1 MNPPQK
7 VPIRRAIVDPS
18 RVYQYAAPGKIIFGP
33 KALNEL
39 RTEIDLKKIPL
50 VTTDEGIIRSGILKR
65 VTDLL
70 EEVGVQYYIFDQVES
85 DPSLGVVEKA
95 SASYRRYGCTL
106 VIGLGGG
113 SSIDVAKAVGL
124 SNSQEGSLVEYAGAR
139 PIKGRLPPIY
149 AIPTTAGTGSE
160 VTAVSII
167 SDHENKLKIPIRN
180 PQLMPK
186 VVILDPLLLSSIPS
200 KVAAE
205 TSADALSHAIESYVG
220 LGSYVLTDTL
230 ALTAIRMIS
239 ENAVKFMLNPMNV
252 EVAGQMLLASCM
264 AGLSFNNAGLGLVH
278 SIVHPIGAYFHVP
291 HGLACALYLPTVM
304 KFNASACPE
313 KFASIA
319 DAMGRNVS
327 GLQREDAAE
336 QAVVSTRDLIERM
349 GLPSKLSQL
358 GIQFRLDPKMVD
370 AVIAAVPTGNNPRK
384 ADRIQIAKLFET
396 AA

>member
-1 MNPPQK
+1 M
-7 VPIRRAIVDPS
+7 DPS
-18 RVYQYAAPGKIIFGP
+18 RVYQYVAPGKIIFGP
-33 KALNEL
+33 NALNEL
-39 RTEIDLKKIPL
+39 RKEIGSKEIPL
-50 VTTDEGIIRSGILKR
+50 VTTDAGIIRSGILKR

-70 EEVGVQYYIFDQVES
+70 EEIGVQYYIFDQVES

-95 SASYRRYGCTL
+95 SASYHRYGCTL

-124 SNSQEGSLVEYAGAR
+124 SNSQEGSLVEYAGGR
-139 PIKGRLPPIY
+139 PIEGGLLPIY

-186 VVILDPLLLSSIPS
+186 VVILDPVLLSSIPS

-220 LGSYVLTDTL
+220 LGSYVLTDAL
-230 ALTAIRMIS
+230 ALAAIRMIS
-239 ENAVKFMLNPMNV
+239 ENAVKLMLNPNNV
-252 EVAGQMLLASCM
+252 EVAGKMLLASCM

-278 SIVHPIGAYFHVP
+278 SLAHPIGAYFHVP
-291 HGLACALYLPTVM
+291 HGLACALYLPPVM
-304 KFNASACPE
+304 KFNSSACPE

-327 GLQREDAAE
+327 GLQREDAVE
-336 QAVVSTRDLIERM
+336 QAVVSTRYLLERM
-349 GLPSKLSQL
+349 GLPRKLSQL
-358 GIQFRLDPKMVD
+358 GIEFHLDPKMVD
-370 AVIAAVPTGNNPRK
+370 GALEAAPTKNNPRE
-384 ADRIQIAKLFET
+384 ANRVQIAELFET